1 MSNYLIIYSGYI
13 YFILVSCKFLKP
25 DRFPAPAT
33 NMTTASNVI
42 HFPELPGPRDGTS
55 QEYAYRRLRHALM
68 IGALAPGISLTIQD
82 LANLLE
88 VSATPIREAL
98 RQLGSENALA
108 TLKNRRIQVPQM
120 TPARLQ
126 ALVSLRCNLE
136 IYAAHQALPYINQ
149 VLIDEVERI
158 DLEIDALIDSADRGS
173 MVMLNQSLHSKI
185 YRANPEQ
192 VVMPMI
198 ESLWLQ
204 LGPIMGVA
212 ARQQGVASVADHH
225 KEIFSALRQGD
236 EVALGKAIEADI
248 RDGIA
253 LASSAVLLQLSG

>member
-1 MSNYLIIYSGYI
+1 MT
-13 YFILVSCKFLKP
+13 
-25 DRFPAPAT
+25 AT
-33 NMTTASNVI
+33 SNVI
-42 HFPELPGPRDGTS
+42 QFPELPDSETGTS
-55 QEYAYRRLRHALM
+55 QENAYRRLRHALM

-82 LANLLE
+82 LASLLE

-98 RQLGSENALA
+98 RQLGSENALV
-108 TLKNRRIQVPQM
+108 TLKNRRIQVPEM

-136 IYAAHQALPYINQ
+136 TYAAAQALPYINQ
-149 VLIDEVERI
+149 VLIDEIERI
-158 DLEIDALIDSADRGS
+158 DLEIDDLIESGDRGS
-173 MVMLNQSLHSKI
+173 MVLLNQRLHSKL

-212 ARQQGVASVADHH
+212 ARQQGMVTIADHH
-225 KEIFSALRQGD
+225 KDIISALRQGD
-236 EVALGKAIEADI
+236 TAELANAIEADI
-248 RDGIA
+248 HDGIA
-253 LASSAVLLQLSG
+253 LASTAVFGQHGG

>member
-1 MSNYLIIYSGYI
+1 
-13 YFILVSCKFLKP
+13 
-25 DRFPAPAT
+25 
-33 NMTTASNVI
+33 MTTAGNVI
-42 HFPELPGPRDGTS
+42 QFPDLPNSHTGTS

-68 IGALAPGISLTIQD
+68 VGALAPGISLTIHD

-98 RQLGSENALA
+98 RQLGSENALV
-108 TLKNRRIQVPQM
+108 TLKNRRIQVPEM
-120 TPARLQ
+120 TPARLE
-126 ALVSLRCNLE
+126 ALISLRCNLE
-136 IYAAHQALPYINQ
+136 VYAAGQALPYVNQ

-158 DLEIDALIDSADRGS
+158 DLEIDDLIDGGDRGS
-173 MVMLNQSLHSKI
+173 MVMLNQQLHSKL

-212 ARQQGVASVADHH
+212 ARQQGMVNIADHH
-225 KEIFSALRQGD
+225 KAIIGALRQGD
-236 EVALGKAIEADI
+236 VALLASAIEADI
-248 RDGIA
+248 REGIA
-253 LASSAVLLQLSG
+253 LASSTLLEQLSG

>member
-1 MSNYLIIYSGYI
+1 
-13 YFILVSCKFLKP
+13 
-25 DRFPAPAT
+25 
-33 NMTTASNVI
+33 MTLTGKVI
-42 HFPELPGPRDGTS
+42 QFPELPNAHDGTS
-55 QEYAYRRLRHALM
+55 QEYAYLRLRHALM

-98 RQLGSENALA
+98 RQLGSENALVS
-108 TLKNRRIQVPQM
+108 LKNRRIQVPDM
-120 TPARLQ
+120 TPARLES
-126 ALVSLRCNLE
+126 LISLRCNLE
-136 IYAAHQALPYINQ
+136 VYAAGQALPYVNQ
-149 VLIDEVERI
+149 VLIEEVERI
-158 DLEIDALIDSADRGS
+158 DLEIDALLDSSDRGS
-173 MVMLNQSLHSKI
+173 MVMLNQRLHSKL
-185 YRANPEQ
+185 YRANPDQ

-212 ARQQGVASVADHH
+212 ARQQGVASLTDHH

-236 EVALGKAIEADI
+236 EAALAHAIEADI

-253 LASSAVLLQLSG
+253 LASSTLLQQLSG